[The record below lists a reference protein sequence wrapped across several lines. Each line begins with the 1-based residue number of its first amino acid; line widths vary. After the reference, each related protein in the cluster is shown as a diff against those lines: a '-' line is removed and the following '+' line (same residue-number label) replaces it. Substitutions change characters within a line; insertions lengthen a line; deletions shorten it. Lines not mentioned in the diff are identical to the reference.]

1 MKVLIFDSGPLIN
14 LSMNGLLFVLED
26 LKKDFDGHF
35 IITDY
40 VKKEVVDKPM
50 NVQKFEL
57 GAVRIQ
63 NLIDKGVLET
73 PSSIGVNPEKIRFET
88 SKLME
93 AANHSVRLRSQPINI
108 VSEAE
113 MSCIALANELKKQS
127 IESLIAIDE
136 RTTRVL
142 SESPIELEK
151 IMGSKLHQDVRVDV
165 RNLSDFK
172 DIKFIRS
179 TELVYVAY
187 KKGVIGLEGKRVLEA
202 LVYATKFKGSAISF
216 EELNDLKK
224 M

>member
-1 MKVLIFDSGPLIN
+1 
-14 LSMNGLLFVLED
+14 
-26 LKKDFDGHF
+26 
-35 IITDY
+35 
-40 VKKEVVDKPM
+40 
-50 NVQKFEL
+50 
-57 GAVRIQ
+57 
-63 NLIDKGVLET
+63 
-73 PSSIGVNPEKIRFET
+73 
-88 SKLME
+88 ME